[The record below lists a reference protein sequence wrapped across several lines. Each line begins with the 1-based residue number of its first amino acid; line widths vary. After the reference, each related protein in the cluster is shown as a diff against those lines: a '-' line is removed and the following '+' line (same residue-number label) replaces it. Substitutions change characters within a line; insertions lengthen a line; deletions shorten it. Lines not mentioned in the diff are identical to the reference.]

1 VNTSVI
7 HKYVRFKVRI
17 VIIVKSVVCWVV
29 MLYAVFHVTCWL
41 SSEQVNELWC

>member
-7 HKYVRFKVRI
+7 HKYVHFKVLI

-29 MLYAVFHVTCWL
+29 MPYAVFHGTCWL
-41 SSEQVNELWC
+41 SLEQVNELWC